1 MGYKVIHYFTDL
13 QDFNHPYKVGD
24 EYPRLGMKVSDARI
38 AELLSSKNKQ
48 KKPLIAWEREKE
60 VSEPLTEEK
69 KTYKKSDIFRMPVAE
84 LQELAKAEGI
94 ENAEEKTGAELKTL
108 LVKHLNL

>member
-13 QDFNHPYKVGD
+13 QDFNHPYRVGD
-24 EYPRLGMKVSDARI
+24 AYPRPGMKVSDARI
-38 AELLSSKNKQ
+38 AELLSNKNKQ
-48 KKPLIAWEREKE
+48 KKPLIALEKE
-60 VSEPLTEEK
+60 DVVSEDVPEEK

-94 ENAEEKTGAELKTL
+94 ENAEEKTGAELKTI
-108 LVKHLNL
+108 LVKHFDL

>member
-1 MGYKVIHYFTDL
+1 MDYKVIHFFTDL
-13 QDFNHPYKVGD
+13 QDFNHAYRVGD
-24 EYPRLGMKVSDARI
+24 VFPRQGMKVSEERI
-38 AELLSSKNKQ
+38 AELLGNKNKQ
-48 KKPLIAWEREKE
+48 GKPLIALEKE
-60 VSEPLTEEK
+60 TVKASEKEEK

-94 ENAEEKTGAELKTL
+94 ENAEEKTGAELKNL